1 MSNQNSRGC
10 RLEPGARVALY
21 ARLVN
26 GCASPW
32 HVAADAL
39 VLEGELRPSFRADAA
54 HLAAAWEARGTYVEH
69 HERVEFGVV
78 VDGRVERVAQTGLA
92 GRVVSAMRATAPIVH
107 RNLIG
112 GAPRLAR
119 FRWPSC

>member
-1 MSNQNSRGC
+1 MSKKNSRGVG
-10 RLEPGARVALY
+10 LEPGAQVALY

-32 HVAADAL
+32 HVAATAL
-39 VLEGELRPSFRADAA
+39 VLEGELRPRFRADAA
-54 HLAAAWEARGTYVEH
+54 HLAAAWEARGAHLDH
-69 HERVEFGVV
+69 HQRVEFGVV

-92 GRVVSAMRATAPIVH
+92 GRVVSAMRASAPIVR

-119 FRWPSC
+119 FRWPTC